1 MASEKPTI
9 LIVGG
14 GWHTP
19 LSYAKLTNAFEDAG
33 YEVHCP
39 RHLSVGPNRPPVAGL
54 KEDTANM
61 RSYVEEL
68 LQSGKKV
75 VAIAHSY
82 GGQVASNSLYG
93 LGVESRAAEGLSG
106 GISML
111 VYMCAF
117 AQEEGRSS
125 K

>member
-1 MASEKPTI
+1 MMSGKPVI
-9 LIVGG
+9 LVIGG

-19 LSYAKLTNAFEDAG
+19 LSYARLTNAFKDAE

-39 RHLSVGPNRPPVAGL
+39 QHPSVSPNRPPKAGL

-61 RSYVEEL
+61 RSYVEDML
-68 LQSGKKV
+68 RSGKKV

-82 GGQVASNSLYG
+82 GGQVASNSLHG
-93 LGVESRAAEGLSG
+93 LGVGARATSGLSG
-106 GISML
+106 GVSML
-111 VYMCAF
+111 IYMCAF